1 MEPATR
7 FAGCWM
13 LDGMRG
19 DDEREDGFPTRRY
32 DPQLKEGEGEKA
44 KGTVFV
50 EPTTRG
56 LSQILLFQIDEL
68 IENPNKDQRYCLSF
82 AGDDPDVG

>member
-1 MEPATR
+1 MEPATG

-19 DDEREDGFPTRRY
+19 DDEREDGFPARRY
-32 DPQLKEGEGEKA
+32 DPQLKEGEGA
-44 KGTVFV
+44 VFV

-56 LSQILLFQIDEL
+56 LSQILLFQMDEL

-82 AGDDPDVG
+82 AGDEPDVG